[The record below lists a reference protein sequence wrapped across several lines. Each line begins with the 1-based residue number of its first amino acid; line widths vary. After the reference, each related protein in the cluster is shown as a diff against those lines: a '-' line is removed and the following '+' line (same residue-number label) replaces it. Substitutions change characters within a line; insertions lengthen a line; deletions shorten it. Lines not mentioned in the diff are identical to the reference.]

1 MRVVDHRE
9 VKENQE
15 IVALRERLVK
25 DARVA
30 AAHAKQLN
38 AAAAK
43 ANGKGKQPEQQHAT
57 TTPPQSTTQAAQDD
71 SGPLDMARA
80 IELVLDTLALAASTS
95 TSPENAHA
103 TTVLA
108 YDTLTLLLTR
118 CVTQFRNGEAGL
130 IVAVFDSPMLLRLA
144 DASYF
149 SYDSGPSVLL
159 AKIRSALVSLLDLA
173 EVLET
178 RIVFEHLRAKIAVAP
193 WTVKRTLNTFDV
205 LITRKST
212 TLEDMAAFK
221 PRPDEPTPSGIVRRF
236 AEGMAVSD
244 EMAYPAGRVVTNW
257 NNKVWALEGQDPTF
271 WIQPSLDVLQSASR
285 AARTNLCLY
294 LFPGI
299 FEQQRAGLK
308 EILQRGR
315 YLHEENQKT
324 EDELHILLALLKV
337 GHQLHLVEI
346 AEEAHVEDIQ
356 STDRDPHLVVVPQ
369 QLIQKCLYH
378 ASASLRTSAFALLV
392 LSTSNH
398 LAIPAS
404 NFPLIRT
411 FYNYSLGDED
421 GEFRMTSIA
430 LSGKLLLRL
439 RDSAWKAQRK
449 VDKLAD
455 PASIQYVV
463 LVQSFITWWTNDLL
477 ANLNPAKPFRIRTNA
492 LRFLDLLLQAKL
504 DERFGSTIPLVEG
517 KSTGPKHVSGYSSY
531 RKTAPTTMPH
541 FQRKHKKID
550 DDAASGKADDGTSPG
565 AWPFRVDLINA
576 KTTFTL
582 LRLLLSTYT
591 SLRELSIVLL
601 ERFPA
606 PLPGYEGQKGG
617 ERAKK
622 ELLVPALRMVRSG
635 RESEAS
641 AGAGIVGLVW
651 RKWVLEGE
659 GSWKLGEIGGWTERE
674 GGIAGAPGFAFL
686 NSLMDLAD
694 AQLAAHEA
702 DLGRAA
708 STSPMHGTLIALRH
722 LFISIPLASLDR
734 LSSVEERR
742 ALFHR
747 ALAILERVWSVTS
760 PVLAASAP
768 EGVTES
774 QKAAAEAM
782 VTDTEEARALRFEG
796 DDVEMEGPE
805 DLADGVGGPMHKV
818 ILSAT
823 WRAMKEAGELL
834 ETILRLP
841 SELGADPFRSIW
853 SFEEIQHIG
862 SLFATWLARIRHRGA
877 FMALHP
883 CYSRAAAALLQCK
896 DWPEVKALPAAWLRM
911 HLDSIVSQKISI
923 TRRSAGIPY
932 CIVGIL
938 NVVLSADRPTFDAA
952 FVRLFDVAE
961 STSSEILDESRVH
974 AMNTLRTAFLDSKLT
989 PGVAPYIE
997 RGFLISISLFWSSNW
1012 ICRNVAMMTYAALV
1026 TRAFTPRRIN
1036 LARDH
1041 ASLQIRMSTAD
1052 FFGRFPSL
1060 HGVLKTELER
1070 STKDNLD
1077 DLPTSDLHS
1086 SLFSVL
1092 MLLSLLQSPN
1102 QVGSSNDALADPFIK
1117 IVRACATSRVWKIRD
1132 AAGDALTGLVQA
1144 RAVASVC
1151 IDLLVGIDTLGE
1163 NETHGRLVQ
1172 FLRLLEAAAPLSH
1185 EDGSTV
1191 FSRVVKLAP
1200 VLLARHHSFSV
1211 RTAYLNIVRV
1221 CALSHGQKSNVLL
1234 DLAHEELDSTRSWG
1248 QSVAHLPSAENFVAA
1263 AFSVVLVYE
1272 PSQPNLLIG
1281 GLAAPFLEVQ
1291 RLAFKYLKAHA
1302 LLHTKVLPSVLDVA
1316 LSETAASECRIWAIE
1331 ILTSAEWDSENAQLE
1346 EIAERLTRQWETTK
1360 IVPLRE
1366 ALLPLLAKLANLR
1379 GDERRAR
1386 DVLETIRMASDVY
1399 ESIESREASAYALAE
1414 LRLPQIVQ
1422 SDLFARLL
1430 LRLVQ
1435 DDDTTVREYAS
1446 TIVTREWS
1454 DGFAQTERR
1463 CIESILRTAGPTKLR
1478 HTKEEIEAEL
1488 ALLSRPSSLLFAVEK
1503 SNIYQDDLVEPEL
1516 YEVVTR
1522 DWVDSAEDLQA
1533 TLEGLRKALQAS
1545 PKPDGPLGL
1554 QGSHIV
1560 CKLAF
1565 RLEKSARGQQRLE
1578 GEDAELMVRLRACF
1592 L

>member
-9 VKENQE
+9 VKENE
-15 IVALRERLVK
+15 AIVALRERLVK
-25 DARVA
+25 DARA
-30 AAHAKQLN
+30 AAAQAKLN
-38 AAAAK
+38 AASAAAVVAK
-43 ANGKGKQPEQQHAT
+43 GKGKEPVQT
-57 TTPPQSTTQAAQDD
+57 STPPQSAIKPAQND
-71 SGPLDMARA
+71 SEPLDIAPA
-80 IELVLDTLALAASTS
+80 IQVVLDTVASAASTS

-118 CVTQFRNGEAGL
+118 CIALARSGKVNR
-130 IVAVFDSPMLLRLA
+130 IVSVFDSPTLLRLA
-144 DASYF
+144 DAIYM
-149 SYDSGPSVLL
+149 SYDSGASVLL
-159 AKIRSALVSLLDLA
+159 AKIRAALVSLLDLA
-173 EVLET
+173 EALET

-212 TLEDMAAFK
+212 TLKDMAAFK
-221 PRPDEPTPSGIVRRF
+221 PRPEETTPSGIVRRF
-236 AEGMAVSD
+236 AEGMAISD

-257 NNKVWALEGQDPTF
+257 NNKVWATEGQDPNF

-285 AARTNLCLY
+285 SARTNLCLY

-299 FEQQRAGLK
+299 FDKQRGGLK
-308 EILQRGR
+308 KILKRGR

-346 AEEAHVEDIQ
+346 TDDNRIADTE

-404 NFPLIRT
+404 NFPLLRT
-411 FYNYSLGDED
+411 FYTYSLGDED

-449 VDKLAD
+449 VDKLSD
-455 PASIQYVV
+455 PASIKYIA
-463 LVQSFITWWTNDLL
+463 LVQSFIRWWANDLL

-504 DERFGSTIPLVEG
+504 DERFRLTVVVDS
-517 KSTGPKHVSGYSSY
+517 KSTGPKDVSGYSSY
-531 RKTAPTTMPH
+531 RKTAPTTMPQ

-550 DDAASGKADDGTSPG
+550 GDSASGKAEDRTSPG
-565 AWPFRVDLINA
+565 AWPFEVDLINA
-576 KTTFTL
+576 RTTFTL

-591 SLRELSIVLL
+591 SLRELTIGLL
-601 ERFPA
+601 EQFPA
-606 PLPGYEGQKGG
+606 PLPGYEGEEGG
-617 ERAKK
+617 EKAKR
-622 ELLVPALRMVRSG
+622 ELLVPALRMFRSG
-635 RESEAS
+635 REAEAS

-659 GSWKLGEIGGWTERE
+659 GSWRLGEIGGWTERE
-674 GGIAGAPGFAFL
+674 GNTCAPGFAFL

-708 STSPMHGTLIALRH
+708 WTSPMHGTLIALRH

-747 ALAILERVWSVTS
+747 ALAIVERVWSVTS

-774 QKAAAEAM
+774 QKAATDAM
-782 VTDTEEARALRFEG
+782 VIDTEEARALRFE
-796 DDVEMEGPE
+796 DVDVEMGGPE

-834 ETILRLP
+834 ETILRLT
-841 SELGADPFRSIW
+841 SELGADAFRLIW

-862 SLFATWLARIRHRGA
+862 SLIATWLARIRHRGA

-938 NVVLSADRPTFDAA
+938 NVVLSTDRPTFDAA
-952 FVRLFDVAE
+952 FVRLFEIAE
-961 STSSEILDESRVH
+961 STSSKILDESRVH
-974 AMNTLRTAFLDSKLT
+974 AMNTLRTAFLDAKLT
-989 PGVAPYIE
+989 NGVAPYIE

-1026 TRAFTPRRIN
+1026 TRAFTPRRTN
-1036 LARDH
+1036 LNRDH

-1052 FFGRFPSL
+1052 FFGRLPSL
-1060 HGVLKTELER
+1060 HGVLKSELER

-1102 QVGSSNDALADPFIK
+1102 QVGSSSDALADPFIP

-1151 IDLLVGIDTLGE
+1151 IDLLAEIDTLGE

-1172 FLRLLEAAAPLSH
+1172 LLRLLEASAPLSS
-1185 EDGSTV
+1185 EDGSAI
-1191 FSRVVKLAP
+1191 FSRVVALSP

-1211 RTAYLNIVRV
+1211 RTAYLNIARV
-1221 CALSHGQKSNVLL
+1221 CAVSHGQTSSAILE
-1234 DLAHEELDSTRSWG
+1234 LAHDELDSTRSWG
-1248 QSVAHLPSAENFVAA
+1248 QRVVHLPSAENFVAA
-1263 AFSVVLVYE
+1263 AFSLILVYE
-1272 PSQPNLLIG
+1272 PSLPSILIG

-1291 RLAFKYLKAHA
+1291 RLALTHLKAHPE
-1302 LLHTKVLPSVLDVA
+1302 LHASVFSSVLDFA
-1316 LSETAASECRIWAIE
+1316 LSEKAASECRIWAIQ
-1331 ILTSAEWDSENAQLE
+1331 ILTITKWDPKSAQLDE
-1346 EIAERLTRQWETTK
+1346 MAELLTRQWETTK

-1379 GDERRAR
+1379 GDERRAAEL
-1386 DVLETIRMASDVY
+1386 LETIRVTSDVY
-1399 ESIESREASAYALAE
+1399 E
-1414 LRLPQIVQ
+1414 

-1446 TIVTREWS
+1446 AIVTRGWS

-1463 CIESILRTAGPTKLR
+1463 CIESILRTAGPTTLQHSR
-1478 HTKEEIEAEL
+1478 EEIEAEL
-1488 ALLSRPSSLLFAVEK
+1488 ALLSSPSSLLFAIEK
-1503 SNIYQDDLVEPEL
+1503 PNIYQDDLVEPEL
-1516 YEVVTR
+1516 YDSVSQAP
-1522 DWVDSAEDLQA
+1522 VDSPESIKA
-1533 TLEGLRKALQAS
+1533 TLEGLQKALEVS

-1554 QGSHIV
+1554 LGSSIV

-1565 RLEKSARGQQRLE
+1565 RLDRSAGGGQSLE
-1578 GEDAELMVRLRACF
+1578 GADAELMARLRGSF